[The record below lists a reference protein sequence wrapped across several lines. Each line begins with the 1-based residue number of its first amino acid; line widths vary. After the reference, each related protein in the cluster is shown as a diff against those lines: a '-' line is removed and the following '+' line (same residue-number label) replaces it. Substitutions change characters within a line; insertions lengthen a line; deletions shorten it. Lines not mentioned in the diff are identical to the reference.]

1 MVSWIEAL
9 TGLIRWCFG
18 GMEVDLSILE
28 VDWSFDWTPSS
39 LHLENI
45 VWLCLSFIG
54 APKFLVPYIWDGGS
68 LLLFLHELDSVS
80 AFGYDCMDG
89 GAWVRFCFCMSNKF
103 WIVQDSLRLLSMFF
117 EILLSMFF
125 WKVSCP
131 FLQMHTSWD
140 RISNNWCCLQSP
152 ILVPLAIWFA
162 LDLKVH

>member
-1 MVSWIEAL
+1 VVSW
-9 TGLIRWCFG
+9 IRWCFG
-18 GMEVDLSILE
+18 GIEVDLSILE

-80 AFGYDCMDG
+80 AWAISSELFRIPFVC
-89 GAWVRFCFCMSNKF
+89 CQCSSK
-103 WIVQDSLRLLSMFF
+103 
-117 EILLSMFF
+117 ILLSMFF

-152 ILVPLAIWFA
+152 SLFHWPFGSPWIWRFIKYILEP
-162 LDLKVH
+162 K